1 MLDDYLKNFISF
13 LKIEKGLS
21 ENTVIS
27 YQADLLKFKEFLKKS
42 KKNIKSISS
51 EFLLD
56 YVKFL
61 YSKGLK
67 DSSIARNIVT
77 IRNFLK
83 FLTQEKVI
91 KEELSESLSIPKL
104 WKKLPIYL
112 TEEEVRKLLEA
123 PDTSNPGGIRDRAML
138 ELMYASGLRVSE
150 VINLKIEDVNLEFS
164 YLKCKGKGSKE
175 RLVPFGN
182 VAKKWVEEYLLRG
195 RPKFLKKVNDY
206 IFLNQRGGKLTRQ
219 GVWKIIKKYAT
230 LVNIDKKISPH
241 TLRHSFATHL
251 LEHGADLRS
260 VQVMLGHSDIS
271 TTEIYTFVTQKHLKE
286 VYDKYHPRKN

>member
-1 MLDDYLKNFISF
+1 MLEKLIKDYVSY

-21 ENTVIS
+21 ENTIIS
-27 YQADLLKFKEFLKKS
+27 YSEDLVKFKEFLTKNKINFKKINS
-42 KKNIKSISS
+42 DI
-51 EFLLD
+51 LLK
-56 YVKFL
+56 YVKYL

-83 FLTQEKVI
+83 FLTQEKII
-91 KEELSESLSIPKL
+91 KEDLSETLSIPKL

-112 TEEEVRKLLEA
+112 TEEEVKKLLEA
-123 PDTSNPGGIRDRAML
+123 PDVKNLSGLRDRAML

-150 VINLKIEDVNLEFS
+150 VVNLKIEDVNLEFS

-182 VAKKWVEEYLLRG
+182 VAKKWVEEYLING
-195 RPKFLKKVNDY
+195 RPKLLKRVTDY
-206 IFLNQRGGKLTRQ
+206 IFLNRRGEKLTRQ
-219 GVWKIIKKYAT
+219 GVWKIIKKYAM
-230 LVNIDKKISPH
+230 LAGIDKKISPH

-260 VQVMLGHSDIS
+260 VQMMLGHSDIS
-271 TTEIYTFVTQKHLKE
+271 TTEIYTFVTEKHLKE
-286 VYDKYHPRKN
+286 IYDKYHPRKN